1 MSRKLGA
8 LDRARIRALVRKLF
22 ERRRVPVSVKV
33 DAILAYYHGLSFRQ
47 VARFSHERICPE
59 SVRRWWIR
67 LANAFHHIRGP
78 HGIVIA
84 DETAVHFGKHHRTVL
99 AYRKKGRARNVI
111 YRYEERRVP
120 ASNLLWV
127 SIDAKTMRVIHL
139 HVSKYSTLA
148 DCRSFLD
155 ETRKRTRE
163 SLLLLHDRGSWY
175 RNLPTEMKLRHKV
188 VRGGKRSRIECWNR
202 QLKHRLDRFWR
213 GFPPNAS
220 PASMLTWLQAYALV
234 WNATRP

>member
-22 ERRRVPVSVKV
+22 ERRRVPLGVKV
-33 DAILAYYHGLSFRQ
+33 DAILAYYHGLSFRR
-47 VARFSHERICPE
+47 VARCSHEKFCAE
-59 SVRRWWIR
+59 SVRRWWLR
-67 LANAFHHIRGP
+67 LAEAFQHIRGP

-99 AYRKKGRARNVI
+99 AYRKKGRGRSVV

-139 HVSKYSTLA
+139 HLSKYSTLA
-148 DCRSFLD
+148 DCRAFLE

-163 SLLLLHDRGSWY
+163 SLLLLHDRGAWY
-175 RNLPTEMKLRHKV
+175 RNLPTEMGLRHNV

-220 PASMLTWLQAYALV
+220 PASMQTWLQAYAVV
-234 WNATRP
+234 WNTTRP